1 MAISYASCETSVK
14 KSWKEKEMNIEFSG
28 IERRLD
34 ELSERLARLEP
45 FKDKPREFF
54 DTDVYLRDIVERN
67 LEIAAQSCI
76 DICHRIIAL
85 ENSRKPVDYFE
96 SILIL
101 GELGIIP
108 MGFARQLAPITG
120 FRNILVHE
128 YISVDWELVYDNLQR
143 LDDQYQFRDLIRQW
157 IRDRNTTFS

>member
-1 MAISYASCETSVK
+1 
-14 KSWKEKEMNIEFSG
+14 
-28 IERRLD
+28 
-34 ELSERLARLEP
+34 
-45 FKDKPREFF
+45 
-54 DTDVYLRDIVERN
+54 
-67 LEIAAQSCI
+67 
-76 DICHRIIAL
+76 
-85 ENSRKPVDYFE
+85 
-96 SILIL
+96 
-101 GELGIIP
+101 